1 MSAAGIMRK
10 SIISFPSCAGGAFA
24 AALAF
29 SPCAGAQVLMQKD
42 VSARLAWA
50 VIEAATAHCEQQGY
64 SITVAVV
71 DRVGRLR
78 AYLQG
83 DKASLANIELARR
96 KAYTAVTFRRSS
108 MEWAKRTAPGSD
120 LFGQRSLTDVIPLGG
135 GIPIK
140 VGEDTIGAIGVSGAP
155 GQEKDEACAQAGLD
169 KVADQLR

>member
-1 MSAAGIMRK
+1 MSQSARMLMTLAAVLAL
-10 SIISFPSCAGGAFA
+10 PSG
-24 AALAF
+24 
-29 SPCAGAQVLMQKD
+29 AGAQVLMQKD
-42 VSARLAWA
+42 VSARMAWTM
-50 VIEAATAHCEQQGY
+50 IEAATAHCEKEGY

-96 KAYTAVTFRRSS
+96 KAYTAVTFRRPS
-108 MEWAKRTAPGSD
+108 MDWAKRTAPPSD

-169 KVADQLR
+169 RVADQLK

>member
-169 KVADQLR
+169 KIADQLR

>member
-1 MSAAGIMRK
+1 MSQSARMLMTLAAVLAL
-10 SIISFPSCAGGAFA
+10 PSG
-24 AALAF
+24 
-29 SPCAGAQVLMQKD
+29 AGAQVLTQKD
-42 VSARLAWA
+42 VSARMAWTM
-50 VIEAATAHCEQQGY
+50 IEAATAHCEKEGY

-108 MEWAKRTAPGSD
+108 MDWAKRTAPPSD
-120 LFGQRSLTDVIPLGG
+120 LLGQRSLTDVIPLGG

-155 GQEKDEACAQAGLD
+155 GQDKDEACAQAGLD
-169 KVADQLR
+169 RVADQLK